1 MAQRDAWFGHVLDR
15 TRWRPQRQAVALA
28 TLGLFIAIIMGALYL
43 SQSAHNTALGR
54 QLTVMIGERNDL
66 EQSVE
71 QLRSEIAILQSMPR
85 LQARAEAM
93 GFVPAGAEDIVYVVV
108 DGYDPERE
116 ISIVPLEAQTDTLP
130 EYDES
135 FTGWVDQLIDTV
147 RRQVEAFGQE
157 MQAP

>member
-1 MAQRDAWFGHVLDR
+1 MARQDDWFGHVLDR
-15 TRWRPQRQAVALA
+15 ARWRPQRQAVALA

-93 GFVPAGAEDIVYVVV
+93 GFVPAGADDIVYVVV

-116 ISIVPLEAQTDTLP
+116 ISIVPLEAQTDPLP

-135 FTGWVDQLIDTV
+135 FTGWLDQIVDTV
-147 RRQVEAFGQE
+147 RHQLEAFGQ
-157 MQAP
+157 QVP

>member
-1 MAQRDAWFGHVLDR
+1 MARRDDWFGHVLDQA
-15 TRWRPQRQAVALA
+15 RWRPQRQAVALA

-93 GFVPAGAEDIVYVVV
+93 GFVPATANDIVYVVV
-108 DGYDPERE
+108 DGYNPERE
-116 ISIVPLEAQTDTLP
+116 ISIVPLDTPTDPLP
-130 EYDES
+130 DYDES
-135 FTGWVDQLIDTV
+135 FTGWVDQIVDTV
-147 RRQVEAFGQE
+147 RRQVEAFGKE
-157 MQAP
+157 IQAP